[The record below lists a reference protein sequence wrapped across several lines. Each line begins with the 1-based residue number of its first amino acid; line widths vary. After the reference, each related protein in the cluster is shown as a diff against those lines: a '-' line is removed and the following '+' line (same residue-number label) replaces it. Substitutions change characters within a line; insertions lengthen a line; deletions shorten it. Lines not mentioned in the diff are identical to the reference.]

1 MRREAEIAHV
11 HHEPPMVVVAAH
23 ELALESEHLS
33 LVLSVH
39 LVLVLKNSLLLLPV
53 NNVVVVVEVG
63 VDVLL
68 LLLPFLPQPSL
79 EGLGGVDLGYL
90 GLPAVHLPLVPVL
103 VGGGELNVFLPRS
116 GVGVLPPGGDG
127 LGQLLETWVRRVR
140 ASEKN
145 KESGGG

>member
-1 MRREAEIAHV
+1 
-11 HHEPPMVVVAAH
+11 MVVVAAH

-53 NNVVVVVEVG
+53 NNVVVVVVVVVE

-79 EGLGGVDLGYL
+79 ESLGGVDLGYL

-103 VGGGELNVFLPRS
+103 VGGGELDVRLPRS

-145 KESGGG
+145 KDRDGG